1 MRWALD
7 PEQEMFVEAF
17 AGWLERCASPASV
30 RRWLDGADPSEFEGL
45 LAAEGWIAVG
55 VDEAAG
61 GQGGGL
67 LELALTIEQLA
78 RRAAPSSAWLAT
90 VLALPA
96 LGEEM
101 IETVLAE
108 GRFAAIVAS
117 ANDPLDGDTS
127 AVAASDGALTGTVE
141 LVLGADRAHL
151 LVVPVGSDLYLVESS
166 AKGVTVSPRELLDR
180 SRTAA
185 NVTLAGAPGARLA
198 RDATSFLRA
207 ASLRAAVLAAAD
219 SLGAATR
226 LRELAVEYST
236 QRTQFGAPIGS
247 FQAMKHAAA
256 TMLVNEEAS
265 RSLACYAAESVE
277 NELPEAHLHAAAAKA
292 QVTQAGSDAAESS
305 LTMHGAIGYTW
316 EHDLQLLYKRAKLD
330 VSLFGEP
337 ARWNER
343 IADDLGLAPDN

>member
-1 MRWALD
+1 
-7 PEQEMFVEAF
+7 
-17 AGWLERCASPASV
+17 
-30 RRWLDGADPSEFEGL
+30 
-45 LAAEGWIAVG
+45 
-55 VDEAAG
+55 
-61 GQGGGL
+61 
-67 LELALTIEQLA
+67 
-78 RRAAPSSAWLAT
+78 
-90 VLALPA
+90 
-96 LGEEM
+96 
-101 IETVLAE
+101 VLAE

-185 NVTLAGAPGARLA
+185 NVTLADASGDRLA

-265 RSLACYAAESVE
+265 RSLAYYAAESVE

-330 VSLFGEP
+330 VSLFGAP

>member
-7 PEQEMFVEAF
+7 PEQEMFVDAF
-17 AGWLERCASPASV
+17 AGWLERCASPANV
-30 RRWLDGADPSEFEGL
+30 RRWLDAADPSEFEAL
-45 LAAEGWIAVG
+45 VAAEGWLAVG

-96 LGEEM
+96 LDEDM
-101 IETVLAE
+101 TETVITE

-117 ANDPLDGDTS
+117 ADDPLDRNSSIVVD
-127 AVAASDGALTGTVE
+127 SDGALTGNVE

-151 LVVPVGSDLYLVESS
+151 LVVPVDSDLYLVESS
-166 AKGVTVSPRELLDR
+166 ATGVTIGPRELLDR
-180 SRTAA
+180 SRTVA
-185 NVTLAGAPGARLA
+185 NVTLAHATGTRLG
-198 RDATSFLRA
+198 RDAASFLHA
-207 ASLRAAVLAAAD
+207 AALRAAVLVAAD

-265 RSLACYAAESVE
+265 RSLAYYAAESIE

-292 QVTQAGSDAAESS
+292 QVTRAGSDAAESS

-330 VSLFGEP
+330 VSLFGDP

-343 IADDLGLAPDN
+343 IANDLGLVPDK